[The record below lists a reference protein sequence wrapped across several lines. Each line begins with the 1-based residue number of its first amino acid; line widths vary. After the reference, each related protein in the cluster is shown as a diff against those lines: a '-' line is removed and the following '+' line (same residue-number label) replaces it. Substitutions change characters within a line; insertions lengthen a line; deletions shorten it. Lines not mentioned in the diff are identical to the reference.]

1 MVTNTALH
9 KGLKSSLFH
18 HRQTGRIC
26 QMSWC
31 QAHLCVLAFNSHEST
46 YVTLVEALCDEQQIN
61 LIKVHDSEELGPG
74 QASVKLTEG
83 GQAMWSGW
91 LQLW

>member
-1 MVTNTALH
+1 M
-9 KGLKSSLFH
+9 
-18 HRQTGRIC
+18 
-26 QMSWC
+26 
-31 QAHLCVLAFNSHEST
+31 LAFNSHESM

-83 GQAMWSGW
+83 KPCGVVGCSCGSKGQR
-91 LQLW
+91 